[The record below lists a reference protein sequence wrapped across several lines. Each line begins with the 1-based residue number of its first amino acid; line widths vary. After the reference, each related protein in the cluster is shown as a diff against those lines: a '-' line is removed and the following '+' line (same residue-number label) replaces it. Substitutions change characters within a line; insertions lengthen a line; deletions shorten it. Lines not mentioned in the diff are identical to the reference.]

1 MFATEEGLIVTCQD
15 LFNAGGDS
23 VDNTLGFCLLYMVL
37 HPHVQSAVQRELDSV
52 VGRDRRP
59 TIEDKHRLV
68 SERTVFRIIPQRHT
82 LSSHRH

>member
-1 MFATEEGLIVTCQD
+1 VACQD

-59 TIEDKHRLV
+59 TVEDKHRLV
-68 SERTVFRIIPQRHT
+68 SKRTCVLRIRAQRHESKAPRFPVIDT
-82 LSSHRH
+82 KLR

>member
-1 MFATEEGLIVTCQD
+1 MTCQD

-37 HPHVQSAVQRELDSV
+37 HPHVQSAVHRELDSV

-59 TIEDKHRLV
+59 LIEDKYRLV
-68 SERTVFRIIPQRHT
+68 FQKTVLRITPQRRESKAPRFPVIDT
-82 LSSHRH
+82 KLR

>member
-1 MFATEEGLIVTCQD
+1 MTCQD

-37 HPHVQSAVQRELDSV
+37 HPHVQSAVQRELDCI

-68 SERTVFRIIPQRHT
+68 SERTVLRITPQRHESKAPRFPVINT
-82 LSSHRH
+82 KLR